1 MSIHIS
7 AKATAI
13 LFSWENTSV
22 WIQLID
28 SSFPDWKQ
36 IVPPDFKYTLSL
48 PGREAITALDRAD
61 VFARE
66 ANHVIR
72 FTPGTEG
79 GLVIEGNS
87 DETGK
92 SETILEVSMP
102 FQVSFNGLFAKQGLE
117 AISADAVHLHLNA
130 SNAPAM
136 FSNGSD
142 RYIYVLMP
150 MVDTTSVAAQA
161 KAALQVEAA

>member
-1 MSIHIS
+1 M
-7 AKATAI
+7 A
-13 LFSWENTSV
+13 
-22 WIQLID
+22 
-28 SSFPDWKQ
+28 FPDWKA
-36 IVPPDFKYTLSL
+36 IIPPGFKHTLNL
-48 PGREAITALDRAD
+48 PGREAITAINRAD

-72 FTPGTEG
+72 FKPGGEG

-92 SETILEVSMP
+92 SETVLEVSMP

-130 SNAPAM
+130 ANAPAM

-142 RYIYVLMP
+142 RYVYVLMP
-150 MVDTTSVAAQA
+150 MVDTTSVEAQA
-161 KAALQVEAA
+161 KAASQVETA

>member
-1 MSIHIS
+1 M
-7 AKATAI
+7 A
-13 LFSWENTSV
+13 
-22 WIQLID
+22 
-28 SSFPDWKQ
+28 FPDWKA
-36 IVPPDFKYTLSL
+36 IIPPDFKHILNL
-48 PGREAITALDRAD
+48 PGREAITALNRAE

-66 ANHVIR
+66 ANHVVR
-72 FTPGTEG
+72 FKPGHQG

-92 SETILEVSMP
+92 SETVLEVSMP

-130 SNAPAM
+130 VNAPAM

-142 RYIYVLMP
+142 RYIYILMP

-161 KAALQVEAA
+161 KAASQVETA